1 MMSPYVPSSSS
12 IRLSECPL
20 FLVSPYGPLRR
31 IEGRKHQGTREE
43 TRLVHVV
50 LELEVRSPAIRAIT
64 RRAYVQG
71 LYQLYSL
78 LNYWP
83 PPRPR
88 LLSQTFQ
95 ADRYET
101 TMTGLNPHKQP
112 LKRGGKQAYVMIIS
126 FGSSKWIP
134 YCHLLVDSTKLSG
147 EDDRDFNKTRTSC
160 SCVGIYTVDA
170 CWLKYC

>member
-12 IRLSECPL
+12 IRLSEYPL
-20 FLVSPYGPLRR
+20 FLESPYGPLRR
-31 IEGRKHQGTREE
+31 IEGRKHRGTREE

-50 LELEVRSPAIRAIT
+50 LDLEVRRPAIRAMT

-101 TMTGLNPHKQP
+101 TMTGLNPHRQP
-112 LKRGGKQAYVMIIS
+112 LKRGEKQAYDMITSVASPNGSCIITFLWNQRSYLERTTGIS
-126 FGSSKWIP
+126 IRP
-134 YCHLLVDSTKLSG
+134 ALLVP
-147 EDDRDFNKTRTSC
+147 
-160 SCVGIYTVDA
+160 V
-170 CWLKYC
+170 